1 MANGTFGMG
10 KADPSLVE
18 AGFRL
23 GKSNIPGDHSK
34 IFAKQYEGLIKAKQ
48 AEMMGAALKGQA
60 INQSISKGIKWA
72 SDYAEADKQE
82 RELVQGIVND
92 TERQLETVG
101 DGFTEGVISKN
112 AAELMEGGSSSEIHV
127 NPAQK
132 YLQGLAD
139 QWGQLNKKR
148 VFKSSKDKK
157 LQQKLMQQIQEFR
170 PTLVKNK
177 AKRTSLL
184 GLWTT
189 GGIDKVGSFKGEPNL
204 KQLWTLTMDKS
215 MTEGNLAE
223 IGVKGYWNNGKKYY
237 DYPDGLLG
245 GTYGSITNGGPDG
258 INVTPAEFKETHT
271 ISEEDLLARLKP
283 IDKGTIETTGGIG
296 NQVLENVNQ
305 ELKDRNGN
313 KYYSVK
319 SFDEIKGKVQSDFAT
334 AFGRSTNISHLA
346 NENIWVGNQELNFRQ
361 SYKKDRVINDI
372 ILTTVGIGSDEIK
385 KLDTM
390 PPFGSIGPE
399 DKPTD
404 ADELK
409 KHENA
414 LDEILEMFTNPKD
427 QKGIEGL
434 ANEMANYRTNM
445 LGIEFNKQRKQH
457 DPLNPNN

>member
-1 MANGTFGMG
+1 
-10 KADPSLVE
+10 
-18 AGFRL
+18 
-23 GKSNIPGDHSK
+23 
-34 IFAKQYEGLIKAKQ
+34 
-48 AEMMGAALKGQA
+48 
-60 INQSISKGIKWA
+60 
-72 SDYAEADKQE
+72 
-82 RELVQGIVND
+82 
-92 TERQLETVG
+92 
-101 DGFTEGVISKN
+101 
-112 AAELMEGGSSSEIHV
+112 
-127 NPAQK
+127 
-132 YLQGLAD
+132 
-139 QWGQLNKKR
+139 
-148 VFKSSKDKK
+148 
-157 LQQKLMQQIQEFR
+157 MQQIQEFR

-334 AFGRSTNISHLA
+334 AFARSTNISHLA

-361 SYKKDRVINDI
+361 SYKKDRSLNNT
-372 ILTTVGIGSDEIK
+372 ILTTMGIGSDVITM
-385 KLDTM
+385 LDID
-390 PPFGSIGPE
+390 GDESIGPE
-399 DKPTD
+399 DRDNLSET
-404 ADELK
+404 ELE
-409 KHENA
+409 KHFDA
-414 LDEILEMFTNPKD
+414 LDQVLEMFTNPKG
-427 QKGIEGL
+427 QKGIEDL
-434 ANEMANYRTNM
+434 ANEMANYRTDM
-445 LGIEFNKQRKQH
+445 LGMEFNKQRKQH